1 MIFPKKTEFNR
12 RIPKQKFYE
21 NLDLSPQI
29 KKAFVD
35 QIQTITWKNKLSAD
49 TCNFL
54 AGTEVPEFEV
64 FRIELR
70 IEKLDEGVFRVL
82 DSQIPYHILY
92 ELAFDGKVQYW
103 IRHINLTNADLGKPK
118 TVTYF
123 HSPWMGED
131 NVNIELRGFTLDDV
145 WNGLIAQIGSV
156 QIEDGKTL
164 DEQIQANA
172 ERDKL
177 EKEITRL
184 EKLARKESQ
193 PKKKFELV
201 QKINELR
208 KKVQDA

>member
-35 QIQTITWKNKLSAD
+35 QIQTIIWKNKLSAD

-54 AGTEVPEFEV
+54 AGKEVPEFEV

-70 IEKLDEGVFRVL
+70 SEKLDEGVFRVL

-103 IRHINLTNADLGKPK
+103 IRHINLTNADQGKPK

-123 HSPWMGED
+123 HSPWMNED
-131 NVNIELRGFTLDDV
+131 AVDIELRGFTLDDI
-145 WNGLIAQIGSV
+145 WNGLIAQIGSIH
-156 QIEDGKTL
+156 IEDGNTL

-172 ERDKL
+172 ERAMLD
-177 EKEITRL
+177 KEIARL

-201 QKINELR
+201 QKINALR
-208 KKVQDA
+208 KEIK